1 MRLLFPDWLANS
13 AAVVAAIS
21 LLGLLIKNIGP
32 WRSQI
37 TAAEERLRVEL
48 TAQVH
53 EERDARIAADK
64 RIEAMERK
72 LTRQQIRHNAERA
85 LDRHRLNN
93 INACFD
99 ATLVLLEMNPDRAS
113 EVVQKVKEMRAAQM
127 IAEAE
132 EKAIIRAA
140 EIKADQQEESDHD
153 GN

>member
-1 MRLLFPDWLANS
+1 MPFTIPPFIYNS
-13 AAVVAAIS
+13 AVVVGALS
-21 LLGLLIKNIGP
+21 LLGLLIRQVGP

-37 TAAEERLRVEL
+37 TQAEERLRVEL

-53 EERDARIAADK
+53 EERDARMAADS

-99 ATLVLLEMNPDRAS
+99 ATLVLLEMNPDRAV

-127 IAEAE
+127 LAEAE

-140 EIKADQQEESDHD
+140 EIKADHQEEDHD